1 MDDILR
7 FKLPLTGPPDEVLPD
22 LREIITSFI
31 DKEKTNRFF
40 IGQSVDLTN
49 TKAKLQ
55 CDAMVNIYQD
65 RDASDVR
72 HLEFLLLKEFYLNSK
87 NYNKKAESGEE
98 ISHDSMNYLYLA
110 LWFK

>member
-31 DKEKTNRFF
+31 DKEKTDHFF
-40 IGQSVDLTN
+40 IGKSEDLTN
-49 TKAKLQ
+49 AKAKLE
-55 CDAMVNIYQD
+55 CDAMVSIYQD
-65 RDASDVR
+65 RNASDVR
-72 HLEFLLLKEFYLNSK
+72 HLEFLLLKEYYRNSK
-87 NYNKKAESGEE
+87 NYNKKADSGEE
-98 ISHDSMNYLYLA
+98 IFHDSMNYLYLA